1 MAQIWTAGSPLFAID
16 PDMLAVMTMLPAI
29 PRRFICCAT
38 AWMVKN
44 VPDRSNGDTMS
55 VLEADKTKKSRDL
68 TRNVDVH
75 HFTELFHRVF
85 ERGDHLLNPSRT
97 KEPGDL
103 DLALVID
110 LPNDSL
116 NSGLVGD
123 IQLSVGNAPSH
134 LLGSSES
141 HLPFSFERGVED
153 VQAVDLRSVGFKEGG
168 RYA

>member
-1 MAQIWTAGSPLFAID
+1 
-16 PDMLAVMTMLPAI
+16 
-29 PRRFICCAT
+29 
-38 AWMVKN
+38 
-44 VPDRSNGDTMS
+44 MS
-55 VLEADKTKKSRDL
+55 VLEADKAKKNRDL

-123 IQLSVGNAPSH
+123 IQLSVGDASSH
-134 LLGSSES
+134 LLGSLES
-141 HLPFSFERGVED
+141 HLPFGFERGVKD
-153 VQAVDLRSVGFKEGG
+153 VQTVDMRGVCFEERG

>member
-1 MAQIWTAGSPLFAID
+1 
-16 PDMLAVMTMLPAI
+16 
-29 PRRFICCAT
+29 
-38 AWMVKN
+38 
-44 VPDRSNGDTMS
+44 MS
-55 VLEADKTKKSRDL
+55 VLEADKAKKSRDL

-123 IQLSVGNAPSH
+123 IQLSIGNASSH
-134 LLGSSES
+134 LLSSLES
-141 HLPFSFERGVED
+141 HLPFGFERGVED
-153 VQAVDLRSVGFKEGG
+153 VQAVDMRSMGLKKRG